1 MRVTTKKGTAQNSI
15 GEKKQTLLN
24 LKENLYNNNKNVK
37 NRKQKINK

>member
-24 LKENLYNNNKNVK
+24 NNNKNVK